1 MHPFWIKV
9 LNSFQSKKKKK
20 KMVEFS
26 SETVKQEG
34 CQPMMSVIPFFEVLS
49 ISQKVLW
56 NKVHW
61 WNDTCQCFY
70 LTSHKYSV

>member
-1 MHPFWIKV
+1 
-9 LNSFQSKKKKK
+9 
-20 KMVEFS
+20 MVEFS